1 MDKSKNSSSAYIVAA
16 DMGYGHQ
23 RALYPFLDI
32 AAVPKEWNLEK
43 PIIIT
48 ANNYPTIPSEDRKAW
63 ELMQKGYEF
72 VSRLNGFPVLGKRI
86 FRAMDY
92 FQRIL
97 PFYPKRDLSR
107 PSLQL
112 KNFYRMIGKGLGKHL
127 IETLNK
133 NPLPFLT
140 SFFVAAF
147 FAEEHGYKGPIYCL
161 CTDSDVSRAWAPLN
175 PQKSN
180 ITYLA
185 PNKRVKDRLMMY
197 GVIPEKIIVTGFPLP
212 QELIG
217 DRETMDVL
225 KKNLSCR
232 IKKLDPKGIYQE
244 KYEKVIHSYLGVQET
259 DCEVKPISITFAI
272 GGAGAQT
279 EIGVAVLHSLAEHI
293 RKGVLKLTL
302 VAGTS
307 RKVLEKF
314 QYHIRNEGLEEYLG
328 KNIHIL
334 FHTDKMAY
342 FEEFNKLL
350 ATTDILW
357 TKPSELSFYTGLG
370 LPILMCPPLGSQE
383 EFNRSWIHS
392 LGSGIGQRDPEYAS
406 EWLFEWI
413 ESGWFAKAAM
423 SGFLDA
429 PKKGTYH
436 IEDLILRGEKTEIRN
451 IHLI

>member
-1 MDKSKNSSSAYIVAA
+1 MDKSKDKKSAYIVAA

-32 AAVPKEWNLEK
+32 AAVPEEWNLEK
-43 PIIIT
+43 PVIIT
-48 ANNYPTIPSEDRKAW
+48 ANKYPTIPSEDRKAW
-63 ELMQKGYEF
+63 EFMQKGYEF
-72 VSRLNGFPVLGKRI
+72 VSRLNSMPLFGRRI
-86 FRAMDY
+86 FKVMDY

-97 PFYPKRDLSR
+97 PFYPKRDLSK
-107 PSLQL
+107 PTLQL
-112 KNFYRMIGKGLGKHL
+112 KNFYRMIEKGLGKHL
-127 IETLNK
+127 VETLNK

-212 QELIG
+212 KELTG
-217 DRETMDVL
+217 NRGTLEVL
-225 KKNLSCR
+225 KENLSCR
-232 IKKLDPKGIYQE
+232 IEALDPKRLYRE
-244 KYEKVIHSYLGVQET
+244 KYEKVINNYLGEQKD
-259 DCEVKPISITFAI
+259 DCEKRPVSITFAI

-293 RKGVLKLTL
+293 RKGDLKLTL
-302 VAGTS
+302 VAGS
-307 RKVLEKF
+307 SKKVFDKF
-314 QYHIRNEGLEEYLG
+314 QGQIRYEGLEEYLG
-328 KNIHIL
+328 KNVHIL
-334 FHTDKMAY
+334 YHSDKMSY
-342 FEEFNKLL
+342 FEEFNKVL

-383 EFNRSWIHS
+383 DFNRSWIHS
-392 LGSGIGQRDPEYAS
+392 LGSGIGQHDPQYTAQ
-406 EWLFEWI
+406 WLFEWI
-413 ESGWFAKAAM
+413 ETGWFAKAAM

-429 PKKGTYH
+429 PKSGTYH
-436 IEDLILRGEKTEIRN
+436 IEDLILRGEKTEIKN